1 MKKAGTKP
9 VLQHKESAP
18 RRSGGGT
25 IVGLII
31 GLVIGVA
38 ASFGVVLYLNKAPLP
53 FMDKYEGAP
62 KSNGAAPAEP
72 KALAGKP
79 GDKVTEKPRFDFYG
93 ILEGKTS
100 PSEGKPAEKATAA
113 PTAPVATVAPPAASA
128 AKPTA
133 IPAAEPASAEKVA
146 KNGETYILQA
156 GAFQKP
162 ADAENLKAKMAM
174 LGVEATVQQAE
185 VGDKGTMYRVRVGP
199 LNSPEEMNTVRTQMS
214 QGGVQATVIKLKAN

>member
-62 KSNGAAPAEP
+62 RSNGAAPAEP
-72 KALAGKP
+72 KPLAGKP

-93 ILEGKTS
+93 ILEGKT
-100 PSEGKPAEKATAA
+100 PANEGKPVEKAAAA
-113 PTAPVATVAPPAASA
+113 PTAPPAAPT
-128 AKPTA
+128 AKPA
-133 IPAAEPASAEKVA
+133 AVPAAEPAPAEKVA

-174 LGVEATVQQAE
+174 LGVEASVQKAE